1 MVNDVNGPLAP
12 RRRKSGNAVALDSPV
27 EDLGLSV
34 RTRNALR
41 SIGCNTVE
49 DALRLEL
56 SASLRGF
63 GDKTKKELLT
73 ALARAGFNHPAFLEQ
88 QADELKIFERGL
100 ERMQGRV
107 DAALAAVAKEIRLLK
122 HRLHRKVTS
131 GRGKGDSASGRDHA
145 GS

>member
-1 MVNDVNGPLAP
+1 MNKVDGQPAR
-12 RRRKSGNAVALDSPV
+12 RRRKFTSVVALESPV

-41 SIGCNTVE
+41 SLGCKTVE

-63 GDKTKKELLT
+63 GDKTKRELLS
-73 ALARAGFNHPAFLEQ
+73 ALARAGFKHPAFLEQ
-88 QADELKIFERGL
+88 QADELRVFERGL
-100 ERMQGRV
+100 ERMQGRI
-107 DAALAAVAKEIRLLK
+107 DAALEAVAKEIRSLK
-122 HRLHRKVTS
+122 HRLHRKMTE
-131 GRGKGDSASGRDHA
+131 GRGKSDSATGRDQA